1 LNSMIWLGI
10 VILMLVIEIITLGL
24 TTFWFAG
31 GALVAFV
38 AALLGAPLVVQII
51 LFVVVSV
58 ALLVITRPIALK
70 YFNKSRVKTNVESI
84 IGKEGI
90 VTDTIDNLSGTG
102 QVKIDGMDWTA
113 RAKDSHRSFEIGET
127 VRVVEIQGVKVIVEE
142 TVEENKEEV

>member
-1 LNSMIWLGI
+1 MNSMIWLGI
-10 VILMLVIEIITLGL
+10 VVLMLVIEIITLGL

-31 GALVAFV
+31 GALVAFI
-38 AALLGAPLVVQII
+38 AALLGAPLVLQII

-70 YFNKSRVKTNVESI
+70 YFNKSRVKTNAESM

-90 VTDTIDNLSGTG
+90 VSDTIDNLNGTG

-113 RAKDSHRSFEIGET
+113 RANDSHRLFEIGET

-142 TVEENKEEV
+142 IKEEV